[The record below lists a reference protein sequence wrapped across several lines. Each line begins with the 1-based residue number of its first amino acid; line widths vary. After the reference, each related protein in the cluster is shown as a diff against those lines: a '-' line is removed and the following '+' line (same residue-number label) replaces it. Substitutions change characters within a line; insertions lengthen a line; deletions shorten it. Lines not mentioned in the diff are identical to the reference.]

1 MAEPVK
7 RRLIPILVLLAACSG
22 KRPPPTADQAP
33 AMRPPDLT
41 GRTVMVLPAQPSP
54 NGPQAGEPVAGLDR
68 EIAFWL
74 AEKAPR
80 VKWVFPSQLER
91 ILERSPSIEID
102 IHALAVSAFHRAEVR
117 NIGDPLFGDLYRLST
132 LVDSRIALVPV
143 SAGWVRDADGT
154 GRVETA
160 VALIETFGGR
170 VLWYGVVAGATA
182 PEGSTTAA
190 ASAAEALAA
199 RITG

>member
-1 MAEPVK
+1 M
-7 RRLIPILVLLAACSG
+7 RRFASLGLCVLLAAACSG

-33 AMRPPDLT
+33 QTRAPDLS
-41 GRTVMVLPAQPSP
+41 GRTVIVLPAQPAP
-54 NGPQAGEPVAGLDR
+54 GAPQVGEPVPGLDR

-74 AEKAPR
+74 GEKAPR
-80 VKWVFPSQLER
+80 VKWVFPPQLER
-91 ILERSPSIEID
+91 VLERSPSIEID

-132 LVDSRIALVPV
+132 LVDARFALVPV
-143 SAGWVRDADGT
+143 SAGWMPSTDGT
-154 GRVETA
+154 GHVETA

-170 VLWYGVVAGATA
+170 VIWYGVVAGTSA

-190 ASAAEALAA
+190 ASAAEALASRLA
-199 RITG
+199 R

>member
-1 MAEPVK
+1 M
-7 RRLIPILVLLAACSG
+7 RRLVPILVLLVAACSG

-33 AMRPPDLT
+33 AMRPPDLS
-41 GRTVMVLPAQPSP
+41 GRTVMVLPAQPAP

-80 VKWVFPSQLER
+80 VKWVFPSELER
-91 ILERSPSIEID
+91 MLARSPSIEID
-102 IHALAVSAFHRAEVR
+102 IHALAVSAFHQAEVR
-117 NIGDPLFGDLYRLST
+117 NIGDPLFGDLYKLAT
-132 LVDSRIALVPV
+132 LVNARFALVPV
-143 SAGWVRDADGT
+143 SAGWVAAADGT

-160 VALIETFGGR
+160 AALIETFGGR
-170 VLWYGVVAGATA
+170 VLWYGVVAGTTA
-182 PEGSTTAA
+182 AEGSTTAA